1 MTHLGNSILDM
12 KPSPSRLP
20 SPQRR
25 AERNKPH
32 WISNCTKR
40 TRRLPSRRR
49 MSNAGASRLSPA
61 ARLARSAHA
70 SWRLWASAKDVHI
83 CVSPFS
89 THAENNLDA
98 NRLQPIDT
106 YQIRQRAQ
114 DDVDK
119 KVWLRCASPLG
130 GQAAKA
136 VLWPTLMPDSVTSL
150 HTLRPGRGHRR
161 GLKSQPEIAERQ
173 PRDGLAG
180 SLDMSDPRRCA
191 CAGHAHK
198 GVLADLHSVQAMVA
212 Q

>member
-1 MTHLGNSILDM
+1 
-12 KPSPSRLP
+12 
-20 SPQRR
+20 
-25 AERNKPH
+25 
-32 WISNCTKR
+32 
-40 TRRLPSRRR
+40 
-49 MSNAGASRLSPA
+49 
-61 ARLARSAHA
+61 
-70 SWRLWASAKDVHI
+70 VHI

-98 NRLQPIDT
+98 NRLQPTDK

-136 VLWPTLMPDSVTSL
+136 VLWPTLMPASVTSL
-150 HTLRPGRGHRR
+150 HTLWPGEGAAGDWNFNRRLRGA
-161 GLKSQPEIAERQ
+161 GLRMGS
-173 PRDGLAG
+173 AG
-180 SLDMSDPRRCA
+180 APTHVRSKALCMCRTCT
-191 CAGHAHK
+191 HK